1 MGADTGAGGKG
12 TATQGIAGVGTKG
25 RGSGQGGYGGSEGFG
40 DKGAVSVEPGGAEED
55 FVGTIDKEAVRRV
68 VRANIKEIQFC
79 YERQLQGNKS
89 LEGKVLIEWEIG
101 AQGAV
106 LTTKLLKTSV
116 SNAAVE
122 NCVMTRIKSWK
133 FPEPPPN
140 TVAVVQYP
148 FNFVNNTR

>member
-1 MGADTGAGGKG
+1 MN
-12 TATQGIAGVGTKG
+12 I
-25 RGSGQGGYGGSEGFG
+25 
-40 DKGAVSVEPGGAEED
+40 
-55 FVGTIDKEAVRRV
+55 GTIDKEAVRRV